1 MFKIET
7 DATMHMND
15 GERKDSV
22 NCRYQSGGA
31 AHTDSVQQ
39 KLSSNFKYC

>member
-15 GERKDSV
+15 GERRDSV
-22 NCRYQSGGA
+22 NCRYQCGG
-31 AHTDSVQQ
+31 TGQKDSVQQ
-39 KLSSNFKYC
+39 KLSSKFKYC